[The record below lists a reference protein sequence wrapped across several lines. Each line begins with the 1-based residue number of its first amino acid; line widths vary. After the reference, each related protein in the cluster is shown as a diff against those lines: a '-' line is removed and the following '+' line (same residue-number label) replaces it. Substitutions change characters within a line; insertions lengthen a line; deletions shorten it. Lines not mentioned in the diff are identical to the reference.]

1 MNILFQVVETVAAV
15 MIKVIFSAS
24 VTNFE
29 HFLFQVVETVAA
41 ALRSVS
47 VTEESVKAAK
57 KALALEI
64 GEAAL
69 QVSIFYY
76 T

>member
-1 MNILFQVVETVAAV
+1 MTKFEL
-15 MIKVIFSAS
+15 AS
-24 VTNFE
+24 
-29 HFLFQVVETVAA
+29 FLFQIVETVAA

-47 VTEESVKAAK
+47 VTEESLKAAK

-69 QVSIFYY
+69 QVSIFYLLHL
-76 T
+76 TPHLQCHLCLI

>member
-1 MNILFQVVETVAAV
+1 MPVTKFEL
-15 MIKVIFSAS
+15 AS
-24 VTNFE
+24 
-29 HFLFQVVETVAA
+29 FLFQILETVAA

-47 VTEESVKAAK
+47 VTEESLKAAK

-69 QVSIFYY
+69 QVSIFYLLNL
-76 T
+76 TPHLQCHLCLI